1 MQEKTAKKSDYVL
14 SDICQTRHKLTN
26 WVLGIIFIL
35 MVLFISVVGIS
46 LASSNGAID
55 KVDIIKKDLNSI
67 EMDLATHLARQEEVE
82 IKVISTLGE
91 LKESVDK
98 NTEQL
103 HKQMTEQRVL
113 MEKIL
118 HNHP

>member
-1 MQEKTAKKSDYVL
+1 MKEKATKDDNYVV

-35 MVLFISVVGIS
+35 MVLFVSVVGIA
-46 LASSNGAID
+46 LASSNGAVD
-55 KVDIIKKDLNSI
+55 KVGVVKEDVKSI
-67 EMDLATHLARQEEVE
+67 EMDLATHMARQEEVE
-82 IKVISTLGE
+82 REIISTLGE
-91 LKESVDK
+91 LTESVDK

-118 HNHP
+118 NHHP